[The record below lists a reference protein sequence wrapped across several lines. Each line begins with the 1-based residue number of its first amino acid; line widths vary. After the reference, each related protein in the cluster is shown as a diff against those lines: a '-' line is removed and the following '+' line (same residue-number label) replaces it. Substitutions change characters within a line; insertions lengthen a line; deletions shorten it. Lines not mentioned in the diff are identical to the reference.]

1 MAQIILVA
9 GVVLVSVS
17 VIVVFAPPVV
27 SAVA

>member
-9 GVVLVSVS
+9 GGVLVSVS
-17 VIVVFAPPVV
+17 VIVVFAPLVV

>member
-17 VIVVFAPPVV
+17 VIVVFAPLVV